1 MGEAAENSAL
11 SNRATLQE
19 TKVLVCS
26 AVQPGAHRLGLVPV
40 AQLDQGLAA
49 GRQVTPDHLEAFP
62 HQARPSG
69 PPSTATSGS
78 SG

>member
-1 MGEAAENSAL
+1 MGDPAENSAL

-49 GRQVTPDHLEAFP
+49 GRQVTPEP
-62 HQARPSG
+62 
-69 PPSTATSGS
+69 
-78 SG
+78 